1 MVADLDA
8 ARDPLLHRA
17 PVGMR
22 ETGGDVADPSGR
34 DARDAARAD
43 ELIEGDVRDR
53 TDELEVAPSLADKLV
68 RERERDRGLERAT
81 ERDGGAVGD
90 VVRDGIAKAHELAGG
105 WGAQGQG
112 PLARSAPDA

>member
-1 MVADLDA
+1 MTTFEASA
-8 ARDPLLHRA
+8 ASC
-17 PVGMR
+17 
-22 ETGGDVADPSGR
+22 ETPHGPQRCALPSSS
-34 DARDAARAD
+34 ARCTAITATSGV
-43 ELIEGDVRDR
+43 I
-53 TDELEVAPSLADKLV
+53 APSLADKLV

-112 PLARSAPDA
+112 PLARSAPNAGHFPV